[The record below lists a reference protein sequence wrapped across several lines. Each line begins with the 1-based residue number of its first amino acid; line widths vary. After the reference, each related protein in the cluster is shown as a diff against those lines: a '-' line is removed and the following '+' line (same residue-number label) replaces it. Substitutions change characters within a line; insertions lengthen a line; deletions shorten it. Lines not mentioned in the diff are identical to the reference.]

1 MKQIV
6 VANKA
11 SNILS
16 LQPTNNTFDSHK
28 LYLPSNT
35 RFNRYI
41 EHSISS
47 GDSLLLI
54 MQYLL
59 MRTNSLNKTKFY

>member
-1 MKQIV
+1 MTQIV

-16 LQPTNNTFDSHK
+16 LQPTHDAFDLYK

-35 RFNRYI
+35 RFDRYI
-41 EHSISS
+41 EVFI
-47 GDSLLLI
+47 DE
-54 MQYLL
+54 
-59 MRTNSLNKTKFY
+59 N